1 MDIYRFINENLG
13 LKRQE
18 RGISIAELARRIG
31 IDKKRLWYVLN
42 GQREMRVDEF
52 LKLCV
57 ALRIDPALLCHEG
70 GGRTNHRGVKT
81 QEVTSAPSGA
91 LVVSIPSSLVT
102 STTCAYSSEGSS
114 SSDRA
119 SPVSPPSSSP
129 LPFR

>member
-1 MDIYRFINENLG
+1 MDTYRFINENLG

-57 ALRIDPALLCHEG
+57 ALRIDP
-70 GGRTNHRGVKT
+70 RSF
-81 QEVTSAPSGA
+81 VTREMVEQIA
-91 LVVSIPSSLVT
+91 
-102 STTCAYSSEGSS
+102 E
-114 SSDRA
+114 A
-119 SPVSPPSSSP
+119 SRPKK
-129 LPFR
+129 